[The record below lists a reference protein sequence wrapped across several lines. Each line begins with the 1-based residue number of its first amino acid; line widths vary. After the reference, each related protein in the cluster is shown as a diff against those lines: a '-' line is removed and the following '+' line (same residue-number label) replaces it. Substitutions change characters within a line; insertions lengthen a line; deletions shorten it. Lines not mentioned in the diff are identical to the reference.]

1 MTHVA
6 LQYLTQAEKDKIHT
20 SALTL
25 LEQVGLR
32 IIDPEALSILSDCGA
47 HVDRQSERVRF
58 PAALVQ
64 RALQSVPSEFK
75 LYGRDLAEHVIDL
88 RPGNVY
94 YNTNGY
100 AVHWYD
106 PDTGGRRPITRD
118 DLGWLTRLADAQD
131 QMDVLSVIGTP
142 VDAPAE
148 TNDRYQLALTL
159 LNTTRHTWAN
169 AYGKE
174 GVRDAVEIAALVRG
188 SREALREYPLFTLD
202 TTTLSPLELDLRQS
216 TIMIEGARQGL
227 PIGISPGPIGGATG
241 PVTLAGNVTQA
252 TAEVLGAI
260 TLVQCVQPGTRV
272 VFTQYTRSLDMSTG
286 RLAMGGP
293 EFGMQRVATAEMA
306 RYYGLP
312 SRGGA
317 MVGDGKAVDAQV
329 GAEKM
334 MNCLLTSLAGLNI
347 VAGIGM
353 VDFINT
359 ARPEMFPIDNEIIRM
374 VRHIL
379 RGFAVNDETI
389 PLDVMAEVGPG
400 GNYLTTDHTLEHFRN
415 ELWFTRLWDR
425 QPWDM
430 WEKDGARDVAARAW
444 ERVKADRHVVP
455 PVASD
460 VEAAVWE
467 VVRRADRLHAATGA

>member
-1 MTHVA
+1 MTSVS
-6 LQYLTQAEKDKIHT
+6 LQFLTQEEKDKIHE

-25 LEQVGLR
+25 LEKVGLR
-32 IIDPEALSILSDCGA
+32 IMEPEALDILAGAGA
-47 HVDRQSERVRF
+47 HVDRGAHRVRF
-58 PAALVQ
+58 PAPVVEKALK
-64 RALQSVPSEFK
+64 SSPSEFK
-75 LYGRDLAEHVIDL
+75 LYGRDPFGQHVIDL

-106 PDTGGRRPITRD
+106 PDGRVRRPIKQE
-118 DLGWLTRLADAQD
+118 DLAWITRLADAQD

-148 TNDRYQLALTL
+148 TNDRYQLAITL
-159 LNTTRHTWAN
+159 LNTTRHVWAN
-169 AYGKE
+169 AYGKQ
-174 GVRDAVEIAALVRG
+174 GVRDAVEIAARVRG
-188 SREALREYPLFTLD
+188 GREALRQYPLFTLD
-202 TTTLSPLELDLRQS
+202 TTTLSPLELDTRQS

-252 TAEVLGAI
+252 NAELLAAI
-260 TLVQCVQPGTRV
+260 TLVQCTQPGTRV
-272 VFTQYTRSLDMSTG
+272 VYTQYSRSLDMSTG

-293 EFGMQRVATAEMA
+293 EFSMQRVATAEMA
-306 RYYGLP
+306 SYYRLP
-312 SRGGA
+312 SRGGGMIA
-317 MVGDGKAVDAQV
+317 DGKAVDAQT

-334 MNCLLTSLAGLNI
+334 MNCLMPSLAGLNI

-379 RGFAVNDETI
+379 KGFAVNDETI

-400 GNYLTTDHTLEHFRN
+400 GNFLTTEHTLEHFRE

-425 QPWDM
+425 KPWDV
-430 WEKDGARDVAARAW
+430 WEKEGAHEIAERAW
-444 ERVKADRHVVP
+444 AKIKADKHVVP
-455 PVASD
+455 PLPED
-460 VEAAVWE
+460 VQAAIWE
-467 VVRRADRLHAATGA
+467 VVHRADRTVD